1 MDDALNYGYGSY
13 DDDGD
18 GLSNESYDDDGG
30 GLSNDGDHFDG
41 DFVPIPDREDFSSVI
56 SEESYARFNVVP
68 SSGEPTAD
76 SFAVGSRVL
85 YNGGHQGIVQGSKI
99 GFELVRKIDDT
110 GRPVRCLPAN
120 VDVDPIP
127 DLEKWRSE
135 LGYYDDLDQD
145 MQDPHN
151 AAKVLQTFF
160 RAAAA
165 ARSFSTTRQAAIL
178 VQALTRKV
186 AAQRGLAVRKRAAA
200 SAQKLEVLEKAH
212 APGVKPC
219 LHMFL
224 HENALESL
232 EEVLK
237 DAHYSIL
244 DDLEDAE
251 DVDLLALGFTKVS
264 IKRMRRG
271 LAARATSPKL
281 PPSNGGDSKASSAN
295 SEFLSN
301 AMPACLESPPP
312 PVPRTPPPPAS
323 PQTVMSPR
331 LKSPKLPPSN
341 GGNSKASSANSEF
354 LPKAMPACLEP
365 PLPPV
370 PGTAP
375 PPASPQTLKSTK
387 VKKKKRKKKTSDNT
401 EAKYKTETM
410 SSFPVCEL
418 SSAKETGIGQCL
430 GGN

>member
-1 MDDALNYGYGSY
+1 MDDALNYGYG
-13 DDDGD
+13 
-18 GLSNESYDDDGG
+18 SYDDDGG

-85 YNGGHQGIVQGSKI
+85 YNGGYQGIVQGSKN
-99 GFELVRKIDDT
+99 GFVLVRKIDYT

-224 HENALESL
+224 HDNALESL

-244 DDLEDAE
+244 ADLEDAE

-271 LAARATSPKL
+271 LAARATSPQARL
-281 PPSNGGDSKASSAN
+281 PEP
-295 SEFLSN
+295 
-301 AMPACLESPPP
+301 
-312 PVPRTPPPPAS
+312 
-323 PQTVMSPR
+323 
-331 LKSPKLPPSN
+331 LKSP
-341 GGNSKASSANSEF
+341 
-354 LPKAMPACLEP
+354 PARE
-365 PLPPV
+365 
-370 PGTAP
+370 
-375 PPASPQTLKSTK
+375 
-387 VKKKKRKKKTSDNT
+387 R
-401 EAKYKTETM
+401 
-410 SSFPVCEL
+410 
-418 SSAKETGIGQCL
+418 
-430 GGN
+430 